1 MTGKVAIQELAIAIA
16 APDSNP
22 ILLTPTFLKG
32 SGIIPPEWEL
42 SSSPRL
48 TPQMAQVSFTNGI
61 NLIAQAGTMSFLQS
75 IPTEGNLNDI
85 HIPQLAIKY
94 INVLPQLDYSAIA
107 INPRSFLTFPD
118 EPEEGARNYI
128 HHLFAP
134 APWLNAADEP
144 MKANL
149 NLTTTLGKQKFNLT
163 INEVKLQRNEE
174 DPQMAVL
181 FSGNFPYPLEGES
194 SGEKHEKLHQCIG
207 QWMPK
212 WERYRH
218 LVEQFTALC
227 PSEWKRGT
235 WELGVR
241 N

>member
-1 MTGKVAIQELAIAIA
+1 MKATLAIQELAIAIA
-16 APDSNP
+16 APDFNP

-42 SSSPRL
+42 ASSPRL

-61 NLIAQAGTMSFLQS
+61 NLIAQAGTMTFLQS
-75 IPTEGNLNDI
+75 IPPDGDLSNIT
-85 HIPQLAIKY
+85 IPQLATKY

-128 HHLFAP
+128 NHLFAP
-134 APWLNAADEP
+134 APWLDAADEP
-144 MKANL
+144 MKASL
-149 NLTTTLGKQKFNLT
+149 NFTTTLDQHKFNLT

-174 DPQMAVL
+174 APQMAVL
-181 FSGNFPYPLEGES
+181 FSGNFPYPLEGDS

-207 QWMPK
+207 QWMPSL
-212 WERYRH
+212 ERYRQ
-218 LVEQFTALC
+218 LVEQFTALGIGNG
-227 PSEWKRGT
+227 E
-235 WELGVR
+235 
-241 N
+241 